1 MGKIIF
7 STQTSEGKNITHNLG
22 YLKRKLN
29 RRTPQILFASEEEKI
44 SIRVGEYDYRCKL

>member
-22 YLKRKLN
+22 YLKGKLN
-29 RRTPQILFASEEEKI
+29 RTPQILFATEEDKI
-44 SIRVGEYDYRCKL
+44 SVRGGGIWLSM